1 MSVGKR
7 GEAGQAAIV
16 LLAVLAAIL
25 AIAGLAID
33 GGAVVTAKIG
43 LQADADAA
51 ARSGAGAIDQAA
63 FLAGRGTLL
72 NSSAAEGAARSYLG
86 SVCPDCTASVAA
98 TTEDVAVTL
107 HRRQPTLFLQAIGI
121 ASVDVAASAT
131 SRPVAP

>member
-1 MSVGKR
+1 MNARK

-16 LLAVLAAIL
+16 LLVALVAIL

-43 LQADADAA
+43 LQADADAG

-72 NSSAAEGAARSYLG
+72 NASVAEGAARSYIG
-86 SVCPDCTASVAA
+86 SVCPDCTVSVVASTQQVSA
-98 TTEDVAVTL
+98 TL
-107 HRRQPTLFLQAIGI
+107 HRRQPTFFLQVVGI
-121 ASVDVAASAT
+121 RSVEVAASAT
-131 SRPVAP
+131 SQPVVP

>member
-16 LLAVLAAIL
+16 LLAVLVAIL

-51 ARSGAGAIDQAA
+51 ARSGAGAIDQGA
-63 FLAGRGTLL
+63 FLAGRGALL
-72 NSSAAEGAARSYLG
+72 NSSAAEGATRSYLG

-98 TTEDVAVTL
+98 TTQEVTVAL
-107 HRRQPTLFLQAIGI
+107 HRRQPTFFLQVVGVG
-121 ASVDVAASAT
+121 SVDVAASAT
-131 SRPVAP
+131 ARPVAP